1 MQQRGEVEAAI
12 PSVVVRAKDA
22 HGEDAVDVKVFCDGA
37 LLATQL
43 DGRARP
49 VNPGAH
55 TFRFEIEGVA
65 PFDRKVV
72 VGEGEKNRLVVGEA
86 PRETQPSH
94 AAETPVGQPATPA
107 GPAVEAPA
115 NTAPGETTGEAP
127 SGTETRGVS
136 VPGLVA
142 GGIGIAA
149 AVPMGILWLTATS
162 DVNKMKDTCA
172 PSAGGAGCAPSRVN
186 SDRTQLIVGD
196 VLLGVSVVGL
206 ATGAIL
212 LLTHVGGHQE
222 GAAATATGIRLDA
235 TPLPGGGFVSALAPF

>member
-43 DGRARP
+43 DGRARQ

-72 VGEGEKNRLVVGEA
+72 VGEGEKNRLVIGEA
-86 PRETQPSH
+86 PRETPPSNG
-94 AAETPVGQPATPA
+94 AETSVGQPATPA
-107 GPAVEAPA
+107 GAAVEAPT
-115 NTAPGETTGEAP
+115 NSTPGEVTSGPP
-127 SGTETRGVS
+127 SGAETRGVS
-136 VPGLVA
+136 IPGLVV

-149 AVPMGILWLTATS
+149 AVPMAILWLTATS
-162 DVNKMKDTCA
+162 DVNKMRDTCA
-172 PSAGGAGCAPSRVN
+172 PSAGGAGCAASRVN
-186 SDRTQLIVGD
+186 SDRTQLVVGD
-196 VLLGVSVVGL
+196 VFLGVSVAGL
-206 ATGAIL
+206 AAGAIL
-212 LLTHVGGHQE
+212 LLTHGDGHQE
-222 GAAATATGIRLDA
+222 GAAPSATGMRLDA